1 MADRSDADDGAAS
14 RADAVDR
21 LERVID
27 TQIDTVDDFD
37 QKAAYVTRFVGV
49 VLGLVLTAVSL
60 ASRFGGGDPATQ
72 LPAVAAVAGG
82 VVRLVAAV
90 AGAIVT
96 YLSSRVVV
104 GLHPH
109 AARAI
114 ADGEYGGDEYN
125 TLLLR
130 AYADAVER
138 NRQVLSANAR
148 RFRWT
153 LVALLVGIAYL
164 AMAALL
170 FALAPSG
177 MWGWIVLIA
186 GTVAI
191 GVVAW
196 YLLTGRY
203 LRPGSENSGNER

>member
-1 MADRSDADDGAAS
+1 MADRSDDADGAAS

-72 LPAVAAVAGG
+72 LPAVAAV
-82 VVRLVAAV
+82 
-90 AGAIVT
+90 
-96 YLSSRVVV
+96 
-104 GLHPH
+104 
-109 AARAI
+109 
-114 ADGEYGGDEYN
+114 
-125 TLLLR
+125 
-130 AYADAVER
+130 ER
-138 NRQVLSANAR
+138 NRQVLRVNAG
-148 RFRWT
+148 RFRRA

-170 FALAPSG
+170 FALA
-177 MWGWIVLIA
+177 
-186 GTVAI
+186 
-191 GVVAW
+191 
-196 YLLTGRY
+196 
-203 LRPGSENSGNER
+203 

>member
-82 VVRLVAAV
+82 VVGLVAAV

-203 LRPGSENSGNER
+203 LRPGPENSGNER

>member
-82 VVRLVAAV
+82 VVGLVAAV

-114 ADGEYGGDEYN
+114 ADGEYGGDE
-125 TLLLR
+125 TTRCCSGRTPTPRAESPGVIGERAPFLLDSRRPPRGDRVPRDGRPAVR
-130 AYADAVER
+130 ARSER
-138 NRQVLSANAR
+138 DVGVDRPDCRHRRDRRRRVVSPQGKVLA
-148 RFRWT
+148 
-153 LVALLVGIAYL
+153 
-164 AMAALL
+164 
-170 FALAPSG
+170 
-177 MWGWIVLIA
+177 A
-186 GTVAI
+186 GTRWF
-191 GVVAW
+191 GQ
-196 YLLTGRY
+196 
-203 LRPGSENSGNER
+203 

>member
-1 MADRSDADDGAAS
+1 MGDRSDDADGAAS

-72 LPAVAAVAGG
+72 LPA
-82 VVRLVAAV
+82 VAAV

-203 LRPGSENSGNER
+203 LRPGPENSGNER

>member
-1 MADRSDADDGAAS
+1 MADRSDDADGAAS

-82 VVRLVAAV
+82 VVGLVAAV

-114 ADGEYGGDEYN
+114 AGGEYGDDEYD

-130 AYADAVER
+130 ACADAVER
-138 NRQVLSANAR
+138 NRQVLRANAG
-148 RFRWT
+148 RFRRT
-153 LVALLVGIAYL
+153 LVALLVGVAYL

-177 MWGWIVLIA
+177 VWEWAILIA

-203 LRPGSENSGNER
+203 LRLEPGGSDNER